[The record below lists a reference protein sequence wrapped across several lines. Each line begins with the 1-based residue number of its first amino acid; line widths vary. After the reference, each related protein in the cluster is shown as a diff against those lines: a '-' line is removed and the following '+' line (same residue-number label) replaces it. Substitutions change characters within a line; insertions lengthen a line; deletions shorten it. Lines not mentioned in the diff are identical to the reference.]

1 MDVLKVIAV
10 IATGLGVT
18 WAAQQWTGPVNEPMA
33 GNVVLAQ
40 ADEQFTPGAD
50 DTPVESDGPVE
61 SQVEDLTQ
69 EELEAE
75 LKRVEE
81 ALGDDE
87 VLKEFVPTKP
97 LAADIPIEFPSD
109 I

>member
-1 MDVLKVIAV
+1 MDFLKVAAV

-18 WAAQQWTGPVNEPMA
+18 WAAQQWTGSDPEPIA
-33 GNVVLAQ
+33 RQVILAQ
-40 ADEQFTPGAD
+40 VEEPLMPTADEAAVES
-50 DTPVESDGPVE
+50 DTPVQ

-75 LKRVEE
+75 LRRVEE

>member
-1 MDVLKVIAV
+1 MDFLKVAAV
-10 IATGLGVT
+10 IATGLGAT
-18 WAAQQWTGPVNEPMA
+18 WAAQQWTGPEPELVA
-33 GNVVLAQ
+33 GKVILAQ
-40 ADEQFTPGAD
+40 VEEPLPPSAD
-50 DTPVESDGPVE
+50 DAPAESDGPVE
-61 SQVEDLTQ
+61 SQVDDLTQ

-81 ALGDDE
+81 ALSDDE

>member
-1 MDVLKVIAV
+1 M
-10 IATGLGVT
+10 
-18 WAAQQWTGPVNEPMA
+18 
-33 GNVVLAQ
+33 
-40 ADEQFTPGAD
+40 
-50 DTPVESDGPVE
+50 ESDGPVE